1 MNNSGKVRYMV
12 YGAMFIAL
20 TAVCSWITV
29 PATVQFTMQTFAVF
43 LTLLVMGG
51 KWGTVT
57 VSAYVLTGLV
67 GVPVF
72 SGFKGGPGA
81 LFGSTGGYI
90 IGFIVMGLIYWA
102 LTGLAGERK
111 TVKIMAMILGLA
123 ACYGFGTAWFM
134 VVYTKTSGAVSLM
147 TALGWCVIP
156 FIIPDILKML
166 LAWFI
171 SGKIKANIR

>member
-1 MNNSGKVRYMV
+1 MNNNGKVRYMV

-20 TAVCSWITV
+20 TAVCSWITI

-57 VSAYVLTGLV
+57 VCAYVLTGLA

-72 SGFKGGPGA
+72 SGFKGGPGV

-90 IGFIVMGLIYWA
+90 IGFIVMGLIYWV
-102 LTGLAGERK
+102 LTHFFGEK
-111 TVKIMAMILGLA
+111 KPVKITAMAAGLA

-134 VVYTKTSGAVSLM
+134 VVYTRTAEAIGIM
-147 TALGWCVIP
+147 TALGWCVLP
-156 FIIPDILKML
+156 LIIPDIVKMV
-166 LAWFI
+166 LAWFV
-171 SGKIKANIR
+171 SGKIKAHIE